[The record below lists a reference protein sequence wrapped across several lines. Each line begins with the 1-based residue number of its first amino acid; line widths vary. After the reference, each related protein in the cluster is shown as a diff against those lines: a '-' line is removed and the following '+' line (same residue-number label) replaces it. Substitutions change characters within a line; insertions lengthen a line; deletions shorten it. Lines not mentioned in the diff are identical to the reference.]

1 MVEVNSHIKIE
12 PVDFENQSICQT
24 SINLKEELKDINDVQ
39 HDNSEL
45 NNFEGLREPKI
56 ENCENSFEDTE
67 VENNENYVR
76 LYVPKIENC
85 DNSLED
91 FEELE
96 DPLNINS
103 AHEGKKVFQCNICSG
118 GFKHKTSLFRHIDTV
133 HEKKKPFKCTVCEA
147 GFTIKDNLKRH
158 IHAVHEGKKPFSCSE
173 CESTFTARSSL
184 SAHFVSVHEG
194 TKNFVCETCESR
206 FATKAKLNR
215 QFYFQEFIF
224 LLLQSKTFTIF
235 SFSSFIILYLVQV

>member
-1 MVEVNSHIKIE
+1 MRKPVLENLQKKPTKKPETHKKNQKEKNIYIFIYFYLFRMVEQNSIIKSE
-12 PVDFENQSICQT
+12 PVDFET
-24 SINLKEELKDINDVQ
+24 SIRIKEEISDVQ
-39 HDNSEL
+39 HENSDLNSFVELSEL
-45 NNFEGLREPKI
+45 KTENYENSLKESEVESNDNYVGLYVPKI
-56 ENCENSFEDTE
+56 ENCENS
-67 VENNENYVR
+67 
-76 LYVPKIENC
+76 
-85 DNSLED
+85 LED
-91 FEELE
+91 LEELEE

-103 AHEGKKVFQCNICSG
+103 AVHEGKKVFQCNVCNS

-133 HEKKKPFKCTVCEA
+133 HEKKKPFKCTICEA

-194 TKNFVCETCESR
+194 SKNFVCETCESK

-215 QFYFQEFIF
+215 
-224 LLLQSKTFTIF
+224 
-235 SFSSFIILYLVQV
+235 

>member
-1 MVEVNSHIKIE
+1 MVEENFIIKSE
-12 PVDFENQSICQT
+12 PVDFET
-24 SINLKEELKDINDVQ
+24 SIKEEISDVQ
-39 HDNSEL
+39 HDNSDLNSFVEL
-45 NNFEGLREPKI
+45 SELKIENCEFENYVGLKI
-56 ENCENSFEDTE
+56 ENCENS
-67 VENNENYVR
+67 
-76 LYVPKIENC
+76 
-85 DNSLED
+85 LED
-91 FEELE
+91 PEELEE

-103 AHEGKKVFQCNICSG
+103 AVHEGKKVFQCNVCNS

-194 TKNFVCETCESR
+194 TNNFVCETCESR

-215 QFYFQEFIF
+215 
-224 LLLQSKTFTIF
+224 
-235 SFSSFIILYLVQV
+235 

>member
-1 MVEVNSHIKIE
+1 MRKPVLENLQKKSTKNPETHKKVQSKRKYIYFYLFRMVEENSIIKSE
-12 PVDFENQSICQT
+12 PVDFET
-24 SINLKEELKDINDVQ
+24 SIRIKEEISDVQ
-39 HDNSEL
+39 HENSDLNSFVELSEL
-45 NNFEGLREPKI
+45 KIENCENSVENSDVENYVGLNEPKI
-56 ENCENSFEDTE
+56 ENCENS
-67 VENNENYVR
+67 
-76 LYVPKIENC
+76 
-85 DNSLED
+85 LED
-91 FEELE
+91 LEDLEE

-103 AHEGKKVFQCNICSG
+103 NVHEGKKVFQCNVCNS

-158 IHAVHEGKKPFSCSE
+158 IHAVHEGKKPFSCIE
-173 CESTFTARSSL
+173 CESTFTAKSSL

-215 QFYFQEFIF
+215 
-224 LLLQSKTFTIF
+224 
-235 SFSSFIILYLVQV
+235 